1 MSHVRISKVN
11 NYEIIKHE
19 KSVGRRGG
27 DLNQGLP
34 VQFANQNTNSRLVFN
49 ISVFLF
55 SCEVDTNTHILSQT
69 DHETKFVFRIF
80 EMTGHK
86 GDVGIKCEATICD
99 TSDALSSKQ
108 CDQHCI

>member
-1 MSHVRISKVN
+1 MLIRN
-11 NYEIIKHE
+11 NEALE
-19 KSVGRRGG
+19 VGRAQNRTSGT
-27 DLNQGLP
+27 GLLA
-34 VQFANQNTNSRLVFN
+34 QFDNHYTNVPGLYQFSS
-49 ISVFLF
+49 IF

-80 EMTGHK
+80 EMTGHQ
-86 GDVGIKCEATICD
+86 GDVDIKCEATICD